1 MVEDQ
6 FICAQGS
13 VRISYQDIRLQ
24 CDVIELDQ
32 KTMKVKASG
41 NVVLDQAGTRMACDR
56 LEFDL
61 VKKTGT
67 LYKVDAFLP
76 PTYSFRGDELEKL
89 DETHYRLHK
98 GVFTSCSLTDDSPP
112 WSIEI
117 SDATL
122 EQEGYGHFRGVSLR
136 VQGVPV
142 FYTPRLLWPVK
153 RDRATGLLVPN
164 IGYNNRRG
172 AYLGNAFFW
181 PISRSVDTTAYLDL
195 YSAGWVGIG
204 DEARW
209 APTDSA
215 RGQLLLYT
223 LKDPDGR
230 WEWKAFGRHSQLFA
244 GGYAIKAELQEIS
257 DIDFFQEFERTFDRN
272 TMRTL
277 YSHLT
282 LTRNWGSQS
291 LNLRTDHRRTFFSTS
306 DPGTQTTVIL
316 DRLPELEY
324 RLRSARVGSTPLYV
338 SLVALADQL
347 RVDRS
352 ATLHGRYGRFDLFPT
367 VSLLTSGFPWLNIT
381 PTVGA
386 RETYYTSQYSRT
398 RTTLVTDPLS
408 RLYWTGG
415 VSLVG
420 PSISRVWSLE
430 SDRKLKHLLEP
441 RIEYSYVSNPGD
453 VSRIPVFDEKDSVL
467 VTNRMRWYLANRLFY
482 KQGETGSREVA
493 SLELSQEYS
502 FSDLFPAAGSGLEPS
517 RRGPF
522 SIALRTSPMLGT
534 NLDARADFE
543 PVTRNLRST
552 AVTGGVAKGGSSLGL
567 TWYASYNPVSEK
579 AVSSQTRLY
588 GALAPTSGRWRFEA
602 QAAYDIH
609 NQLLMEQ
616 RFTFRWRGSCWTAYA
631 EFRDYRI
638 EPYKT
643 RDYRIAIDL
652 TGLGTFLDIHG
663 GLDSGN

>member
-1 MVEDQ
+1 
-6 FICAQGS
+6 
-13 VRISYQDIRLQ
+13 
-24 CDVIELDQ
+24 
-32 KTMKVKASG
+32 
-41 NVVLDQAGTRMACDR
+41 MACDR

-61 VKKTGT
+61 ADKTGT
-67 LYKVDAFLP
+67 LYQVDAFLP
-76 PTYSFRGDELEKL
+76 PTYNFRGAELEKL
-89 DETHYRLHK
+89 DETHYRFHD

-117 SDATL
+117 SDATVEL
-122 EQEGYGHFRGVSLR
+122 EGYGHFRGVSLR

-153 RDRATGLLVPN
+153 RDRAAGLLVPN

-195 YSAGWVGIG
+195 YSEGWIGIG
-204 DEARW
+204 DEVRW
-209 APTDSA
+209 APTETA

-244 GGYAIKAELQEIS
+244 GGYALKAELQEIS

-282 LTRNWGSQS
+282 MTRNWGSQS

-306 DPGTQTTVIL
+306 VPGTQTTVIL

-324 RLRSARVGSTPLYV
+324 RLRSTRIGTTPLYV

-398 RTTLVTDPLS
+398 RTTLVSDPLS

-420 PSISRVWSLE
+420 PSISRIWNLE

-453 VSRIPVFDEKDSVL
+453 VSRIPIFDERDSVL
-467 VTNRMRWYLANRLFY
+467 VTNRLRWYLANRLFY

-522 SIALRTSPMLGT
+522 SIWLRTTPWLGSS
-534 NLDARADFE
+534 LDARADFE
-543 PVTRNLRST
+543 PVTKNLRST
-552 AVTGGVAKGGSSLGL
+552 SVSGGVSKGGSSLGL
-567 TWYASYNPVSEK
+567 TWYASYDPISEK
-579 AVSSQTRLY
+579 AVSSQTRLLWSPCPQQWS
-588 GALAPTSGRWRFEA
+588 LAVRSSGRLRHP
-602 QAAYDIH
+602 QPAADGAALH
-609 NQLLMEQ
+609 LPLARELLDGVRRVPRLSHRTVQDPRLQNRHRPHGPGNVPRHPRRTRHRPLTQRVSQSGNQLPTLPELI
-616 RFTFRWRGSCWTAYA
+616 T
-631 EFRDYRI
+631 
-638 EPYKT
+638 
-643 RDYRIAIDL
+643 
-652 TGLGTFLDIHG
+652 
-663 GLDSGN
+663 